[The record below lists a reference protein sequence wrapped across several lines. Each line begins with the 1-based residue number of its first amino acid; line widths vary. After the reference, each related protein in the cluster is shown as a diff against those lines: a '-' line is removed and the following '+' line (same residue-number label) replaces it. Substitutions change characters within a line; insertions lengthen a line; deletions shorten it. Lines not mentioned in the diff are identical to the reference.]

1 MSIDSAVESL
11 TRFPMVLANLVRPL
25 GDDIQKFARTSE
37 DWSILQIVCH
47 LADEEEFDFPVRIQL
62 TLDGSQS
69 WPPIDPEGWATERN
83 YSGQNLEEQLE
94 RFGALRK
101 SALTQLSARGWEAID
116 WNSSY
121 SHETI
126 GELSAGDLLHSWA
139 AHDILHLRQ
148 ISKRLYE
155 YNEVQANS
163 FSTRYAGNW

>member
-11 TRFPMVLANLVRPL
+11 TRFPTVLANLVRPL

-47 LADEEEFDFPVRIQL
+47 LADEEEFDFTVRIQL
-62 TLDGSQS
+62 TLDGSQP

-83 YSGQNLEEQLE
+83 YAGQNLEEQLE

-101 SALTQLSARGWEAID
+101 SALAQFSARGWEAID
-116 WNSSY
+116 WNRSY
-121 SHETI
+121 KHEI
-126 GELSAGDLLHSWA
+126 LGKLSAGDLLHSWA

-155 YNEVQANS
+155 HNEVEAKS